1 MFFTQFR
8 AGRESSTL
16 IPRAGVAQFDSN
28 HVDQIV
34 FPDGIPVMSK
44 VQVVSVERDSGE
56 RSLPEWGDALRKDVG
71 QTPIPELTRCV
82 SIGQQGFAGRVEFAP
97 LDNAILSRV
106 TATPFILNRS
116 LRGPNPEAPP
126 LLIVLLRG
134 TARVEQPNRS
144 CTLHAGEWCLFDP
157 LQPFEASTFEMR
169 NEYLALTLERPAD
182 PERLG
187 LLAKGA
193 WRRFNAKTGLS
204 RTLLATLTEGFNQ
217 FNRPSPS
224 SSKNLECALTGMVW
238 DAVREQLEAQSA
250 GVHRDVLC
258 ARIKSYIERNV
269 ADPELSVDAIA
280 QALGMSTRSVHRAFK
295 ADPAGS
301 ISNYVWLRRLS
312 HCAASLRNP
321 TEADRSITAICF
333 SFGFTSAS
341 HFSRLFHEYVGVSP
355 REYRTAFEQ
364 SDGRG

>member
-1 MFFTQFR
+1 
-8 AGRESSTL
+8 
-16 IPRAGVAQFDSN
+16 
-28 HVDQIV
+28 
-34 FPDGIPVMSK
+34 MSK

-56 RSLPEWGDALRKDVG
+56 RSLPEWGDALRKYVG
-71 QTPIPELTRCV
+71 QTPLPELTRCV
-82 SIGQQGFAGRVEFAP
+82 SIGQQRFAGRVEFAP
-97 LDNAILSRV
+97 LDNAVLSRV
-106 TATPFILNRS
+106 TAAPFILNRS
-116 LRGPNPEAPP
+116 LRGPNPGAPP
-126 LLIVLLRG
+126 LLIVLLSG

-187 LLAKGA
+187 LLEKGA
-193 WRRFNAKTGLS
+193 WRRCNAKTGLS
-204 RTLLATLTEGFNQ
+204 RTLLATLTEGFNR
-217 FNRPSPS
+217 FNRLGPS
-224 SSKNLECALTGMVW
+224 SRKNLECALTEMVW
-238 DAVREQLEAQSA
+238 DAVREQLEAQPA

-269 ADPELSVDAIA
+269 ANPELSVDAIA
-280 QALGMSTRSVHRAFK
+280 QALGMSTRSVHRAFE

-301 ISNYVWLRRLS
+301 ISNYLWLRRLS
-312 HCAASLRNP
+312 HCAASLRDP
-321 TEADRSITAICF
+321 TEADRSITDICF

-355 REYRTAFEQ
+355 REYRTAFAHTWPTQ
-364 SDGRG
+364 GLMT